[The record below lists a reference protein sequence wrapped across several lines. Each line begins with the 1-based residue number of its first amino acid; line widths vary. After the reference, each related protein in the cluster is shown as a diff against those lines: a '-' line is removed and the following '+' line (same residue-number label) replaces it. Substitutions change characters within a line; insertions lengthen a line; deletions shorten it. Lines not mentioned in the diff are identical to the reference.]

1 MSPDNSFLTAWAGL
15 GQLNVEAFRAGLEGV
30 TRSGDTQGGDEQG
43 DSDQEGAGVTRQGH
57 GDQSRDRPARK
68 ADKFPSQEA

>member
-1 MSPDNSFLTAWAGL
+1 MSPDNSFLTARAGL
-15 GQLNVEAFRAGLEGV
+15 GQLNVEAFRAVYESV

-43 DSDQEGAGVTRQGH
+43 DSDQEGAGMAGQGH
-57 GDQSRDRPARK
+57 ADQSRDRLAGK